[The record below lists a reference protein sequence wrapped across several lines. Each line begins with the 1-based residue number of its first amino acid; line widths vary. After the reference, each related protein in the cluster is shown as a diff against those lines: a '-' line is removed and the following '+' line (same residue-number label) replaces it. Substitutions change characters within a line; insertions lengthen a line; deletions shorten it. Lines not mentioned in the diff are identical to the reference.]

1 METRTR
7 MSGRRRLEGR
17 NKIAGRLR
25 GGRFAAAAALSLALA
40 APWRLHAEVDAKEHS
55 AALKEM
61 SRSESAPDIDAFL
74 AALKTVLKGD
84 DARSVR
90 AAVASYSRTAA
101 AARKKLEQRDLL
113 SLHGK
118 AAAAFA
124 PVQSKAALDEF
135 RKLLTGNREWEG
147 RLLLLDASGVSKGVP
162 RLESCLTALKDE
174 HPIVCRRAVQYL
186 ARAKTVPAAEAVV
199 KRYLEVAKKK
209 GTGANASEWVRT
221 QLAFQSALG
230 ALFHVD
236 LPAPEDYKNYFEAR
250 KGDPLLF
257 NPEKRFAADSNSR
270 VTLFGA
276 AVTGKNIAFVLDV
289 SGSMLATD
297 PLPEGEKERERPR
310 TVVVDPTRPPPKEK
324 PREDRQRMFRA
335 KKELANVVRS
345 LPDDVRFNIITYSS
359 EVHAWKKTMV
369 PASGANKKSA
379 AEHIAGLEANGITV
393 TDMALEEAFTD
404 LDVDTIYLVTDGAPT
419 HMSSSTSSRL
429 PEDAPELI
437 RAIHERVEELNFLRG
452 VRVFTLGFKGAE
464 ENFLK
469 KLAADNQGRYV
480 EIR

>member
-1 METRTR
+1 MEARAKR
-7 MSGRRRLEGR
+7 SGRRRHEGR
-17 NKIAGRLR
+17 HKIEGGLR
-25 GGRFAAAAALSLALA
+25 VGRFAAAAALGLALA
-40 APWRLHAEVDAKEHS
+40 VPGRLHAKVDAKEHS
-55 AALKEM
+55 AALREM
-61 SRSESAPDIDAFL
+61 SRSESVLDIDAFL

-90 AAVASYSRTAA
+90 AAVASYSRIAA
-101 AARKKLEQRDLL
+101 AARMKLEPRDLL

-135 RKLLTGNREWEG
+135 RKLLTAHREWEG

-162 RLESCLTALKDE
+162 RLESCLTALEDE
-174 HPIVCRRAVQYL
+174 HPIVIRRAVQYL

-199 KRYLEVAKKK
+199 KRYLDVVKKK
-209 GTGANASEWVRT
+209 GTASNASEWTRT

-230 ALFHVD
+230 SMFHVD

-250 KGDPLLF
+250 KDDPHLF
-257 NPEKRFAADSNSR
+257 NPEKRFSEDSRSS

-276 AVTGKNIAFVLDV
+276 AVTGKYIIFVLDV
-289 SGSMLATD
+289 SGSMLTTD
-297 PLPEGEKERERPR
+297 PLPEGQKERERPR
-310 TVVVDPTRPPPKEK
+310 TVVVDPTRPPPKEN

-335 KKELANVVRS
+335 KKELASVVRS
-345 LPDDVRFNIITYSS
+345 LPDDVRFNIITYAS

-379 AEHIAGLEANGITV
+379 AEHIAGFKADGITV
-393 TDMALEEAFTD
+393 TDMALEEAFSD

-419 HMSSSTSSRL
+419 HIGTITGGRL
-429 PEDAPELI
+429 PEDAHDLI

-452 VRVFTLGFKGAE
+452 VRVFTLGFKDAE
-464 ENFLK
+464 VNFLK
-469 KLAADNQGRYV
+469 KLAADNQGRHV